1 MQRADMPVDDLQQQ
15 HAEQLTAGE
24 SQHRGPGV
32 DLGEEQLHP
41 GRGEPAQHTGEVA
54 GDPVA
59 PDDRSSGGADFAAAV
74 GRGGRIC
81 SQQLAELGRVAAL
94 GCRQEALDEPV
105 PLGSVRLESR
115 ARGTETLAGSAMK
128 LPGVGLRDVEKP
140 GDLPMAVGERLPQY
154 ENGPLGGGEPLHE
167 PQQRKG
173 HRIALLHGPQRIQR
187 TISGQHRLRQP
198 GADVGLPPGP
208 LRRQPVQAEVGDHL
222 GQPRGRVGNLGA
234 GGAGPTQVRV
244 LDNVLRLAR
253 LAQHPVGQAEQPGPL
268 V

>member
-154 ENGPLGGGEPLHE
+154 EKTARSVGVSRSMSRSSARDTESRCSTVPSGSSAPSAVSTGSGSQEP
-167 PQQRKG
+167 
-173 HRIALLHGPQRIQR
+173 
-187 TISGQHRLRQP
+187 T
-198 GADVGLPPGP
+198 
-208 LRRQPVQAEVGDHL
+208 
-222 GQPRGRVGNLGA
+222 
-234 GGAGPTQVRV
+234 
-244 LDNVLRLAR
+244 
-253 LAQHPVGQAEQPGPL
+253 
-268 V
+268 